1 MIHSCDRKDC
11 IPPDTFSMRFPRQ
24 EYWRGS
30 KPCLSLKTNR
40 GLFLRC
46 TEWTHFQDGGPL
58 ADAPLG
64 AAMFSTQQRSTPR
77 PRETAQSLLTSLR
90 PVERDCQSNPE
101 HAQCQPS
108 IRGGA
113 RGLTGSGSASRRVFF
128 VFFFFF
134 AACVGSIFTLYF
146 REVSVVI
153 LVGLD

>member
-128 VFFFFF
+128 VFFFCGLCGEHFH
-134 AACVGSIFTLYF
+134 TLF
-146 REVSVVI
+146 PRGFCGDFGWS
-153 LVGLD
+153 

>member
-113 RGLTGSGSASRRVFF
+113 RGLTGSGSASRRVFLGF
-128 VFFFFF
+128 CFFF
-134 AACVGSIFTLYF
+134 L
-146 REVSVVI
+146 R
-153 LVGLD
+153 LVWGAFSHFISERFLW